1 MAMKYMSVQNVGGV
15 WHIKADGCPLVR
27 HYFMSRREAIKSY
40 RRSNGLVGKHFCII
54 EL

>member
-1 MAMKYMSVQNVGGV
+1 MATKYMYVKNVCGV
-15 WHIKADGCPLVR
+15 WHIQADGYPWVR

-40 RRSNGLVGKHFCII
+40 RRSNGLVGKHFCTI